1 MSRIHTVCGTQRDTD
16 LPLYLGDYEFSI
28 VPWPLFIPDGQ
39 LYKSTAES
47 VILNKIENFTN

>member
-1 MSRIHTVCGTQRDTD
+1 MSRIHTVCGTRHDTD
-16 LPLYLGDYEFSI
+16 LLSYLGDYEFSI
-28 VPWPLFIPDGQ
+28 VPRLLFIPDGQ

>member
-1 MSRIHTVCGTQRDTD
+1 MSRIHTVCGTRRDTD
-16 LPLYLGDYEFSI
+16 LPSYLGDYEFSI
-28 VPWPLFIPDGQ
+28 VPRLLFIPDGQ

>member
-1 MSRIHTVCGTQRDTD
+1 MSRIHTVCGTRHDTD
-16 LPLYLGDYEFSI
+16 LPSYLGDYEFSI
-28 VPWPLFIPDGQ
+28 VPRSLFIPDGQ